1 MRTKI
6 ISILIMLFI
15 GVTLMSS
22 CNNEEEIITPNNM
35 TQVKMVS
42 DNEYAIQNFINQING
57 VETKA
62 LTSTNHTKDQVKMRM
77 YATGGVDCFD
87 GNGSCLP
94 EVIVISDSRTVCNQT
109 IMGSELQKLVNDNK
123 VVLKKD
129 FNATSNTEFYI
140 YNSTG
145 NNRTELVVP
154 VAYRNK

>member
-1 MRTKI
+1 
-6 ISILIMLFI
+6 
-15 GVTLMSS
+15 
-22 CNNEEEIITPNNM
+22 
-35 TQVKMVS
+35 
-42 DNEYAIQNFINQING
+42 
-57 VETKA
+57 
-62 LTSTNHTKDQVKMRM
+62 MRM

-94 EVIVISDSRTVCNQT
+94 EVIVISDSRTVWNQT